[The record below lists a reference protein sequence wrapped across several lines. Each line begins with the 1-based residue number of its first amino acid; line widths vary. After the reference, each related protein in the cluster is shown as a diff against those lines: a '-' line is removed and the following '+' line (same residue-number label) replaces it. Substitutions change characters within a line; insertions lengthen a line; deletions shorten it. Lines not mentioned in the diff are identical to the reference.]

1 MPSIKGVS
9 GVSGGPILR
18 QDDPA
23 AGFVE
28 RRDWSDLGARVASGI
43 VLASAGLAAAWQGGP
58 WLAGACGAA
67 VVAMSYE
74 WARMS
79 EPNAIRSAFL
89 FSFAGSLGAVMF
101 ASWGHL
107 DLGVA
112 WMAACAAV
120 SALRRRSLT
129 AVIETA
135 GGALYI
141 GLPCALF
148 LWLRDRAP
156 EGLETILALFA
167 AIWAADIFAYFG
179 GKLFGGP
186 RIAAGLS
193 PNKTWSGIVAGV
205 TAGAAAGW
213 ACGVVF
219 GAEAARLTIWV
230 AVGALI
236 AFTGLMGDLFE
247 SFLKRRFGVKDAS
260 RIIPGH
266 GGVLDR
272 IDGLMAATLLTG
284 AVLAAWPGLSA
295 WLIGTGL

>member
-1 MPSIKGVS
+1 MGEAT
-9 GVSGGPILR
+9 LT
-18 QDDPA
+18 QDEPDA
-23 AGFVE
+23 VFVE
-28 RRDWSDLGARVASGI
+28 RRDWSDLGARVVSSL

-79 EPNAIRSAFL
+79 EPEATRPAFL
-89 FSFAGSLGAVMF
+89 LALAGSLGAVMF
-101 ASWGHL
+101 ASWGYL
-107 DLGVA
+107 GIGVA
-112 WMAACAAV
+112 WMAGCAFV
-120 SALRRRSLT
+120 SAMRRRSLVG
-129 AVIETA
+129 VIETA
-135 GGALYI
+135 GGALYV

-167 AIWAADIFAYFG
+167 AIWAADVFAYFG

-186 RIAAGLS
+186 RIARGLS
-193 PNKTWSGIVAGV
+193 PNKTWSGIIAGV
-205 TAGAAAGW
+205 AAGAAAGW
-213 ACGVVF
+213 ACGVLF
-219 GAEAARLTIWV
+219 GAEAARLTIWL

-236 AFTGLMGDLFE
+236 AFIGLMGDLFE

-284 AVLAAWPGLSA
+284 AVLSAWPGLSA
-295 WLIGTGL
+295 WLIGDGL

>member
-1 MPSIKGVS
+1 MGEA
-9 GVSGGPILR
+9 ILR
-18 QDDPA
+18 QNDPDA
-23 AGFVE
+23 ALIA
-28 RRDWSDLGARVASGI
+28 RRDWSDLGARIASGL
-43 VLASAGLAAAWQGGP
+43 VLASAGGAAAWFGGA

-67 VVAMSYE
+67 VVVMSYE

-79 EPNAIRSAFL
+79 EPEATTPAFV
-89 FSFAGSLGAVMF
+89 FALIGSLGAVMF

-107 DLGVA
+107 GYGAA
-112 WMAACAAV
+112 WMAGAALA
-120 SALRRRSLT
+120 SALRRRGL
-129 AVIETA
+129 VPMIETA
-135 GGALYI
+135 GGALYV

-156 EGLETILALFA
+156 EGLETILTLFA
-167 AIWAADIFAYFG
+167 CIWAADIFAYFG
-179 GKLFGGP
+179 GKLIGGP
-186 RIAAGLS
+186 RIATDLS
-193 PNKTWSGIVAGV
+193 PNKTWSGIFAGAI
-205 TAGAAAGW
+205 AGAAAGW
-213 ACGVVF
+213 ACGAVF
-219 GAEAARLTIWV
+219 GAANGKLAIWV

-284 AVLAAWPGLSA
+284 AVLAAWPGVSA
-295 WLIGTGL
+295 WLIGEGL